1 LKSIYKP
8 IRETYKFYA
17 GISPCGYVPC
27 IGQKAF
33 DEIINLTNLVDGKDL
48 KFSDVDFEFIATK
61 AGNKNVLLNPER
73 WLVRYQLM
81 EIFVRIALHKY
92 YKSQKDN
99 NDKLTQSMAIKKLFE
114 DHLLVHFKKHDSN
127 KWRIEKLWNKGIDDM
142 IKSNYQQSQT
152 PVYFS
157 NLKYLKKLYEIYSGK
172 YTKPGKTKFMSME
185 EFVSLISHSGALKSA
200 TIGITDL
207 GSIFNVSIM
216 TQINELDYDRHTQMT
231 LMEFIEAI
239 CRVANKLVEIPE
251 VKNCNQRWTVNF
263 GKYMYY

>member
-1 LKSIYKP
+1 M
-8 IRETYKFYA
+8 
-17 GISPCGYVPC
+17 
-27 IGQKAF
+27 
-33 DEIINLTNLVDGKDL
+33 TNLVDGKDL

-92 YKSQKDN
+92 YKPQKDN

-216 TQINELDYDRHTQMT
+216 TQINELDYDRHTQMN